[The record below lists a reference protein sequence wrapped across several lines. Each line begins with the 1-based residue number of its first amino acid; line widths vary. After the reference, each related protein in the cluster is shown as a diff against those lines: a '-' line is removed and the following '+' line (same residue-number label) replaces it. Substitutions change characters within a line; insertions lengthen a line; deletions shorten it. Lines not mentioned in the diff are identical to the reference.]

1 LPAEIQASAA
11 IAFKKDLRR
20 DAGVKNFVHVFLVDP
35 WCAEPVHR
43 SLQDDE
49 VGRGMFAYFFIGF
62 VAALDHGLGNG
73 VTTLHEERLREFHEG
88 QVQLALRPAGIGE
101 MGVNNECFHLVTD
114 EFGEGPRERRRM
126 CRASPR

>member
-1 LPAEIQASAA
+1 LPAYNIIEGLARGIPGRGHHELLSLHFSAGAVLPAKIQASAA

-20 DAGVKNFVHVFLVDP
+20 DAGVKNFIHVFLVDP
-35 WCAEPVHR
+35 WCAELVHR

-73 VTTLHEERLREFHEG
+73 V
-88 QVQLALRPAGIGE
+88 
-101 MGVNNECFHLVTD
+101 
-114 EFGEGPRERRRM
+114 PRSTKNVF
-126 CRASPR
+126 ASSMRVRFSLPSDQPG